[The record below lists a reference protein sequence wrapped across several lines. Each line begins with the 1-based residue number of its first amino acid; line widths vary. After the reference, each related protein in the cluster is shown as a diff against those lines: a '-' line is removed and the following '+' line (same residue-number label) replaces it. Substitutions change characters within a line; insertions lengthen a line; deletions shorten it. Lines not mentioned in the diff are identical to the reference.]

1 MAANVPP
8 GKRVKM
14 GKVNKQMNI
23 MDIIDIDDG
32 CASIFMESGMGC
44 LGCAA
49 AHFENLE
56 QACAVHGIDAD
67 ALEKKLN
74 DYLDSQS

>member
-1 MAANVPP
+1 
-8 GKRVKM
+8 M

-23 MDIIDIDDG
+23 MDIINLDQG
-32 CASIFMESGMGC
+32 CAEVFMKAGLGC

-67 ALEKKLN
+67 ALEAALN
-74 DYLDSQS
+74 EYFDSKSAPAQA

>member
-1 MAANVPP
+1 MAQ
-8 GKRVKM
+8 KITKD
-14 GKVNKQMNI
+14 MNI
-23 MDIIDIDDG
+23 MEILQIDDG
-32 CASIFMESGMGC
+32 LAPIFMESGMGC

-67 ALEKKLN
+67 ALEGKLN
-74 DYLDSQS
+74 AYLETK